1 MQVKERK
8 KIRSKMTQP
17 SSQSFCKEQI
27 AETLIKEKFIRIK
40 LHCYLMDRCNSIY
53 TGYKEALDKH
63 VGERQACFSFFCL
76 SRVCAHSNI

>member
-17 SSQSFCKEQI
+17 SSQAFCWEQI
-27 AETLIKEKFIRIK
+27 VETLIKEKFIRIK

-53 TGYKEALDKH
+53 TGEKEALNKH
-63 VGERQACFSFFCL
+63 VGERQACFSFFYL
-76 SRVCAHSNI
+76 SCVLAHLNI